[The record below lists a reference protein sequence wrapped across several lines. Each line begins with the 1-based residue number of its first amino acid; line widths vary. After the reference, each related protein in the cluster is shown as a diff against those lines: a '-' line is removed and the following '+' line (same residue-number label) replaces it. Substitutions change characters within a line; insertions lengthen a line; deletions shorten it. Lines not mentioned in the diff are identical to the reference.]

1 MNNAFTSM
9 NNWRIHCKSGK
20 MERREGRAL
29 GHRKRTKIWTYNELA
44 PKGKI
49 FQIVER

>member
-20 MERREGRAL
+20 MERREGRTL
-29 GHRKRTKIWTYNELA
+29 GASKTDK
-44 PKGKI
+44 K
-49 FQIVER
+49 FDV